1 MYIIYQDRGG
11 LIALL
16 HTWIFCALNSINV
29 GLHAFLHLLAYLGE
43 VAQELRLEALGHS
56 QCISINQHLTVAAVT
71 RSNTD
76 SYGFYLTCYF
86 SRQLSR
92 NLFQN
97 DGKNT

>member
-1 MYIIYQDRGG
+1 MGVFCVSITNLK

-16 HTWIFCALNSINV
+16 YTWIFCALNSIDV
-29 GLHAFLHLLAYLGE
+29 SLHAFLHLLAYLGE

-56 QCISINQHLTVAAVT
+56 QCISINQHLTVASVT

-86 SRQLSR
+86 SR
-92 NLFQN
+92 
-97 DGKNT
+97 